1 MLILILPSP
10 ISSFAAPNSDTN
22 FCIERARQ
30 CARLFHGIHDFR
42 TFMGAAQQNTDRD
55 HAFFPLRSISHISID
70 PATPTC
76 HQHSQPQA
84 SATYDYWDI
93 RISGRSFLYRQV
105 RRMVGV
111 ILAVAQNRLRQR
123 DAYEMLTI
131 PSMHS
136 WCPQASA
143 APAFG
148 LYLTRVDYDEQDKRF
163 PEKVFVERQADGVS
177 VGAEERAE
185 PDDDSSCDE
194 FSATTAGETRRIAAD
209 RNAGSSC
216 GWTNGTARH

>member
-1 MLILILPSP
+1 
-10 ISSFAAPNSDTN
+10 
-22 FCIERARQ
+22 
-30 CARLFHGIHDFR
+30 
-42 TFMGAAQQNTDRD
+42 MGAAQQNTERD
-55 HAFFPLRSISHISID
+55 HPFFPLRSISAISIE
-70 PATPTC
+70 PAAPSC
-76 HQHSQPQA
+76 HQLSQSEA
-84 SATYDYWDI
+84 TATYDYWDI

-148 LYLTRVDYDEQDKRF
+148 LYLTRVEYDEQDKRF
-163 PEKVFVERQADGVS
+163 PEKVYDERKAQEVAVET
-177 VGAEERAE
+177 EER
-185 PDDDSSCDE
+185 
-194 FSATTAGETRRIAAD
+194 GELEQRQQQQQL
-209 RNAGSSC
+209 
-216 GWTNGTARH
+216 